1 MIKLKF
7 RYHNSLKRTNISF
20 THEEIKL
27 SWSCFF
33 VVFVYVFCLFFLI
46 QQWNNS
52 KELSASLEY

>member
-27 SWSCFF
+27 SWSGCFVCF
-33 VVFVYVFCLFFLI
+33 VLFF
-46 QQWNNS
+46 NS
-52 KELSASLEY
+52 TMG